1 MNEPELDIPEEFYAY
16 KSRAASYIARLSGFP
31 FQWALPDSSTTQTG
45 FPTSF
50 FRWDQRR
57 FRRLIEHAEHLI
69 RCLIIWMAYARLRSG
84 LVRDGLSSVRDGSPE
99 RAPSRPPDDRFEES
113 KNSPE
118 RVLCENRSR
127 EQSKEVHPHFVLR
140 GLPLYDQKLPAFRVS
155 LPESP
160 SPGLGEGF
168 GMRAE
173 KEAPH
178 LTPRLR
184 NDTIYTCDRLIARME
199 RLGTLI
205 EEIDARAGRI
215 AGIWLAR
222 MSSRAQCETLL
233 CSANTGPDVHTLPV
247 SGPGSARHHS
257 MLHRI
262 RDDTC
267 WHPIPIKS
275 PDPPPDILQDAS
287 DEERDD
293 LLALHDAAIR
303 AAELFSQHCG

>member
-1 MNEPELDIPEEFYAY
+1 MKEPELDIPEEFYAY

-45 FPTSF
+45 FPASF

-57 FRRLIEHAEHLI
+57 LRRLIEHAEHLI
-69 RCLIIWMAYARLRSG
+69 RCLVIWMAYARLRSG
-84 LVRDGLSSVRDGSPE
+84 LVKDGLSSVLDG
-99 RAPSRPPDDRFEES
+99 RFEES
-113 KNSPE
+113 ENSPE
-118 RVLCENRSR
+118 RVLCEHRSR
-127 EQSKEVHPHFVLR
+127 EQNKEVHPHFVLR
-140 GLPLYDQKLPAFRVS
+140 GLPLYDQKLPAFRIS

-173 KEAPH
+173 KTSSR
-178 LTPRLR
+178 LTPAPSPQRRGGRPR
-184 NDTIYTCDRLIARME
+184 NDTIYTCDALIARME

-205 EEIDARAGRI
+205 EEIDTRAAHI

-222 MSSRAQCETLL
+222 MSSRAQCGTTLRP
-233 CSANTGPDVHTLPV
+233 ANTGPDVRTPPW
-247 SGPGSARHHS
+247 SGPGAARHHS

-262 RDDTC
+262 RDDTP
-267 WHPIPIKS
+267 WHPVPIKS